1 MPYEAT
7 VPVHRRLLWPAV
19 IDPER
24 LLSALPNAVID
35 ASGNQGVAGRLRV
48 RMRDQTVTFR
58 GIARIIE
65 VIPKSLRVTLEVE
78 ATFGRAGGAIEGV
91 VEITLRAAGSGTR
104 AVVGG
109 SLRLADGS
117 SPLPPDDA
125 VDAALGRIVRRWFTA
140 LAESSPA
147 APRAELPQTPP
158 AAVKPP
164 RTKERAPLAV
174 VRDVPSAD
182 PDAADAAAV
191 PDAGV
196 AEEVDEQGT
205 DKPNGTDAVEP
216 ASERP
221 VSERPVSEN
230 LASENSV
237 SGSTDSEDARAEE
250 GNSEGGSA
258 AEDADS
264 ENGDIG
270 AHGSPS
276 ADAVYV
282 EAASDE
288 DSASENGFEPGGSRR
303 AEPAAARAA
312 GSQVQLRLV
321 SSRESV
327 APEEEEPDVPG
338 AGSSAPWGAAPRRGE
353 EPERPAPAAEFEPV
367 SDEGEDAGEDIWSR
381 LRDRG
386 MPRWIPVVLSAVLAA
401 CGTTVLFVTA
411 LRRRHRRHED

>member
-65 VIPKSLRVTLEVE
+65 VIPKSLRVTLEIE

-109 SLRLADGS
+109 SLRPADGS
-117 SPLPPDDA
+117 SPLPPGDA

-147 APRAELPQTPP
+147 APRAELPENTR
-158 AAVKPP
+158 AAAEPP
-164 RTKERAPLAV
+164 RAAERASLAV

-182 PDAADAAAV
+182 SGAVGAAAAV
-191 PDAGV
+191 D
-196 AEEVDEQGT
+196 
-205 DKPNGTDAVEP
+205 
-216 ASERP
+216 
-221 VSERPVSEN
+221 
-230 LASENSV
+230 
-237 SGSTDSEDARAEE
+237 
-250 GNSEGGSA
+250 
-258 AEDADS
+258 AEDAEDVAEAEAEKPDDGEAEDTGSESSESADTGHANAEDTDS
-264 ENGDIG
+264 DSASAN
-270 AHGSPS
+270 APS
-276 ADAVYV
+276 AEAVYA

-288 DSASENGFEPGGSRR
+288 DSAPGNGFEPGESRR
-303 AEPAAARAA
+303 AEPAAARAG

-327 APEEEEPDVPG
+327 APDDEEPDAGGTPAG
-338 AGSSAPWGAAPRRGE
+338 AQWGPTSRRGD
-353 EPERPAPAAEFEPV
+353 EPERPAPAAEFEPA
-367 SDEGEDAGEDIWSR
+367 SDAGVDAGEDIWSR

-386 MPRWIPVVLSAVLAA
+386 LPRWIPVAVSGVLAA
-401 CGTTVLFVTA
+401 FGTAVLFVMA
-411 LRRRHRRHED
+411 LRRRHQRHED

>member
-65 VIPKSLRVTLEVE
+65 VIPKSLRVTLEIE
-78 ATFGRAGGAIEGV
+78 ATFGRSGGAIEGV

-117 SPLPPDDA
+117 SPLPPDET
-125 VDAALGRIVRRWFTA
+125 VDAALARIVRRWFAA

-147 APRAELPQTPP
+147 APRADLPQTPP
-158 AAVKPP
+158 TVAEPP
-164 RTKERAPLAV
+164 RTAEHAPLAV

-182 PDAADAAAV
+182 SGAVGAAAAAAAE
-191 PDAGV
+191 DSEDV
-196 AEEVDEQGT
+196 AEEDAQ
-205 DKPNGTDAVEP
+205 KPDDGEAADTGSESAGSEKAGPENTGSESAGADHAGAGEGETGGGGIPAPEP
-216 ASERP
+216 A
-221 VSERPVSEN
+221 
-230 LASENSV
+230 
-237 SGSTDSEDARAEE
+237 T
-250 GNSEGGSA
+250 
-258 AEDADS
+258 
-264 ENGDIG
+264 
-270 AHGSPS
+270 

-282 EAASDE
+282 ETPSDE
-288 DSASENGFEPGGSRR
+288 DSAPGSGFEPGESRR
-303 AEPAAARAA
+303 AEPAAARAG

-327 APEEEEPDVPG
+327 APDEDEPD
-338 AGSSAPWGAAPRRGE
+338 AGGTAADASWGPAPQRSE
-353 EPERPAPAAEFEPV
+353 EPERSAPAAEFEVEPS
-367 SDEGEDAGEDIWSR
+367 SDAGVDAGEDIWSR

-386 MPRWIPVVLSAVLAA
+386 MPRWIPVVGSAVLAA
-401 CGTTVLFVTA
+401 FGTAVLFVMA
-411 LRRRHRRHED
+411 LRRRHQRHED